1 MNGSE
6 THYNAKKNPIFAA
19 HPALGG
25 KIHHVSLGN
34 YPTPV
39 DRLEGLERAL
49 KQKGLFIK
57 REDLSSVLY
66 GGNKLRKLEFL
77 LADAVAKHFKH
88 TVTFGYAGSNHTLAT
103 AIFAKKLG
111 LSPISI
117 HLPQSNARYVRKN
130 LLYQKLLNAE
140 LHQYGGIPT
149 LFSAFLLISIK
160 RLLTSGRI
168 PYYIPAGGSN
178 ALGVVG
184 TASAVFELSDQI
196 MDGVL
201 PKPDLIYLPTGSAG
215 TTAGIALG
223 IKALG
228 LDIKV
233 RGVAVSPS
241 DYSGLENVKRHFN
254 DAKRLL
260 MKCDPTFPDVQIT
273 GDDVKIVEGYLGDG
287 YARFT
292 EKGMDAVRLLKI
304 SDKVQLEGT
313 YTGKAMA
320 AMIDHAS
327 RGELDGKRVLFWN
340 TYNSHDF
347 TDLIKDVDYRTL
359 PKSYHPY
366 FERDFQPLEIED

>member
-6 THYNAKKNPIFAA
+6 THDKAGKNPLFVA
-19 HPALGG
+19 HPTLRG
-25 KIHHVSLGN
+25 KIHHVALGD

-39 DRLEGLERAL
+39 DRLEGLEKAL
-49 KQKGLFIK
+49 KHRGIFIK
-57 REDLSSVLY
+57 REDMSSGLY

-77 LADAVAKHFKH
+77 LGDAAAKNFKH

-103 AIFAKKLG
+103 AVFARELG
-111 LSPISI
+111 LMPISI
-117 HLPQSNARYVRKN
+117 HLPQPNAKYVRKN
-130 LLYQKLLNAE
+130 LLYQKRLDAK

-149 LFSAFLLISIK
+149 LFSAFVLISIK
-160 RLLTSGRI
+160 HLVTSGRT

-178 ALGVVG
+178 ALGVIG
-184 TASAVFELSDQI
+184 TASAVFELSAQI
-196 MDGVL
+196 EEGVL
-201 PKPDLIYLPTGSAG
+201 PKPDIIYLPTGSAG

-233 RGVAVSPS
+233 MGVAVSPS
-241 DYSGLENVKRHFN
+241 DYSGFENVKKHF
-254 DAKRLL
+254 DGAKGLL
-260 MKCDPTFPDVQIT
+260 IKHDPAFPDVELDR
-273 GDDVKIVEGYLGDG
+273 DDVEIVEGYLGRG

-292 EKGMDAVRLLKI
+292 EKGMDAVRLLRI
-304 SDKVQLEGT
+304 SDDVRLEGT

-327 RGELDGKRVLFWN
+327 AGKFDGKRVLFWN

-347 TDLIKDVDYRTL
+347 SDLIEDIDYRTL
-359 PKSYHPY
+359 PKCYHPY
-366 FERDFQPLEIED
+366 FERDFQPLEIRD

>member
-6 THYNAKKNPIFAA
+6 IYDNAGKNPIFVAYT
-19 HPALGG
+19 ALQG
-25 KIHHVSLGN
+25 KIPHVSLGN

-39 DRLEGLERAL
+39 DRLKGLEKAL
-49 KQKGLFIK
+49 KQKALFIK
-57 REDLSSVLY
+57 REDMSSDLY

-77 LADAVAKHFKH
+77 LADAVAKNFKH

-103 AIFAKKLG
+103 AIFANKLG
-111 LSPISI
+111 LRPISM
-117 HLPQSNARYVRKN
+117 HLPQPNARYVRKN
-130 LLYQKLLNAE
+130 LLYQKLLDVE
-140 LHQYGGIPT
+140 MHQYGGIPT
-149 LFSAFLLISIK
+149 LFCAFVLNSIK
-160 RLLTSGRI
+160 HLVISGRT
-168 PYYIPAGGSN
+168 PYFIPAGGSN
-178 ALGVVG
+178 ALGVIG
-184 TASAVFELSDQI
+184 TASALFELSDQI
-196 MDGVL
+196 EEGVL

-233 RGVAVSPS
+233 RGVAVSPPK
-241 DYSGLENVKRHFN
+241 YSGFESVKKHFN
-254 DAKRLL
+254 DANGLL
-260 MKCDPTFPDVQIT
+260 MKCDPSFPDVKIT
-273 GDDVKIVEGYLGDG
+273 EDDVEIVDGYLGRG

-292 EKGMDAVRLLKI
+292 EVGMDAVRLIKI

-327 RGELDGKRVLFWN
+327 RGEFDGKVVLFWN

-347 TDLIKDVDYRTL
+347 SDKIERVDYRTL

-366 FERDFQPLEIED
+366 FERDFQPLEIEH